1 MNFNLTEEHLMIKD
15 AARNFAETELL
26 PRHTA
31 AVVAAESMQSALKA
45 GLTCAAAATLPP
57 SV

>member
-26 PRHTA
+26 SWLFSNTKFKN
-31 AVVAAESMQSALKA
+31 E
-45 GLTCAAAATLPP
+45 
-57 SV
+57 